1 MPTDATRSGLV
12 IYGATGFT
20 GRQIAELA
28 AQRMANQP
36 ARQPGALWTQP
47 PMLAGRD
54 TEKLRPLAKSLGL
67 PFTAVALDDR
77 PRLDALLSQRA
88 FVINAAGPFSAT
100 AEPLAKACVRTRTHY
115 LDVSGEFG
123 SFRRVDDLNVDATQ
137 LGVMLMPGAGFVVA
151 ASDYLL
157 AEIRD
162 AMPAVRTVRV
172 AVSTPSRLSRGSLAT
187 LLETTREGVAVRRA
201 GGLTTVPVGQLERTF
216 VFANKDFGPPV
227 LCAAVQLPDLLS
239 AHVTARTVEN
249 VETYA
254 EADTLRRIWFQ
265 VTGVAAMGLQFDA
278 VKRALRSQIARLPDT
293 TALAE
298 QDSARQVFV
307 VEGEDAYGALTLRAR
322 FEAADTYAFS
332 AWSAVTLAEL
342 AAERLR
348 RTSSLP
354 TGFRTPAGEFHE
366 ELRAALRHCDC
377 ALVSP
382 LRAFGLGARRARR

>member
-1 MPTDATRSGLV
+1 MPTPAARTGLV

-28 AQRMANQP
+28 AQRWAQQP
-36 ARQPGALWTQP
+36 ARRPGALWAQP
-47 PMLAGRD
+47 PLLAGRD
-54 TEKLRPLAKSLGL
+54 VEKLRPLAESLGL
-67 PFTAVALDDR
+67 PCEAVALDDR
-77 PRLDALLSQRA
+77 KRLDAVLSQRA
-88 FVINAAGPFSAT
+88 IVINAAGPFSAT
-100 AEPLAKACVRTRTHY
+100 AEALAKACVRTRTHY

-137 LGVMLMPGAGFVVA
+137 LGVLLMPGAGFVVA
-151 ASDYLL
+151 ASDFLL

-162 AMPAVRTVRV
+162 AMPDVRTVRV

-201 GGLTTVPVGQLERTF
+201 GGLTTVPVGQLERAF
-216 VFANKDFGPPV
+216 VFADEDFGPPV
-227 LCAAVQLPDLLS
+227 LCAAVQLPDLVS

-254 EADTLRRIWFQ
+254 EADTLRRLWFQ
-265 VTGVAAMGLQFDA
+265 VTGVAAMGLQFDS

-293 TALAE
+293 TTLSD
-298 QDSARQVFV
+298 QSSARQVFV

-322 FEAADTYAFS
+322 FEAADTYAFT
-332 AWSAVTLAEL
+332 AWSAVTLAEF

-348 RTSSLP
+348 RTASLP
-354 TGFRTPAGEFHE
+354 AGFRTPASVFHA
-366 ELRAALRHCDC
+366 ELREALHTCDC
-377 ALVSP
+377 AVVSP